1 MRMRTLIIATTA
13 FLGAA
18 ASSTSRE
25 QSSSTG
31 KYNVAGNL
39 VAAAFLKRSGHAG
52 VGEGTTTAGFINAGD
67 GNMPKEG
74 AGKIHPRHDVAS
86 ITTTSYD
93 EQSQTVVT
101 RTIPATDLISRPSC
115 DADDGASTNPAA
127 TAVTF
132 STTIPKHEIDMYSYQ
147 PMPTWTYSGA
157 AARNGWLFPRM
168 AGLATTTTTSST
180 ATGPASSPSCATDAV
195 TFTANVTASLQK
207 FPPGQLNGTLHL
219 SNGALFNQDNQMA
232 YLGDNQEIMLDA
244 KPGFKDEAGADQWS
258 VCGDGRLMYDGN
270 GVGCSCQSGSDMH
283 IFQSSEYCMRSEC
296 ELVQLSAV
304 SATVPA
310 TASEAT
316 STSTV
321 TAVITTTISSCPIY
335 SDVAGSSVNTTPC
348 SESSAPPTSS
358 SVAATS
364 STPDT
369 TSLAAATGMRKM
381 QASEVVVSITVVLTK
396 TVSPVAGGS
405 TTLEALDA
413 SIMPSGTMI
422 PVILSKDGKCGSS
435 VNQTCLT
442 SSFGSCCSKQGMCGD
457 SADFFDLAS
466 CDTNFLYSN
475 CSGPSASYNSIS
487 KRAYRTVSTET
498 IRETLTVTVDAAKDS
513 GPDGKG
519 TASSYGVATA
529 LQILTTEVT
538 VTSTPVV
545 LSTTQITDLA
555 PSGTVLATAINSG
568 AIVINN
574 PLLPSWSS
582 TISNWSALN
591 PHINNTSI
599 DTNSY
604 LDISTFSVSGQPIA
618 TASASTTG
626 GETSASALTSTH
638 VIRPSDTAAGTTNNA
653 LVPGFTP
660 AATSNVGK
668 STGSSEM
675 APSGMVHVCAAGA
688 TLLALCF
695 GVTVWL

>member
-1 MRMRTLIIATTA
+1 MRIRTLTIAATA
-13 FLGAA
+13 FLGVA
-18 ASSTSRE
+18 ASSTSGE
-25 QSSSTG
+25 QISDTG
-31 KYNVAGNL
+31 KYNVAGSL

-52 VGEGTTTAGFINAGD
+52 FGEGTTTAGFIDAGD
-67 GNMPKEG
+67 DDALEEG
-74 AGKIHPRHDVAS
+74 FGKINPRHDAAS

-101 RTIPATDLISRPSC
+101 RTLPATDLIARPSC

-132 STTIPKHEIDMYSYQ
+132 STTIPKHETDMYSYQ
-147 PMPTWTYSGA
+147 PVPTWTYSGA

-168 AGLATTTTTSST
+168 AGAATTTTTALT
-180 ATGPASSPSCATDAV
+180 ATEPAASSSCATDAV
-195 TFTANVTASLQK
+195 TFTANVKAALQK
-207 FPPGQLNGTLHL
+207 FPPGQLNGTLRL
-219 SNGALFNQDNQMA
+219 TNGALFDQTSRMA
-232 YLGDNQEIMLDA
+232 FLGNNQEIMLDA
-244 KPGFKDEAGADQWS
+244 IKSRDEAGADQWS

-270 GVGCSCQSGSDMH
+270 GVWCSCQSGSGTH
-283 IFQSSEYCMRSEC
+283 IFQSSQYCMRSEC

-304 SATVPA
+304 SATVTP
-310 TASEAT
+310 TTSEVT

-321 TAVITTTISSCPIY
+321 TAIVTTTIPSCPIF
-335 SDVAGSSVNTTPC
+335 SDVAGSSASTTPC

-358 SVAATS
+358 SVDATS
-364 STPDT
+364 TTTDT

-405 TTLEALDA
+405 TTLEASDA

-457 SADFFDLAS
+457 SAEFCDLAS

-475 CSGPSASYNSIS
+475 CSEPTASYNPIS

-498 IRETLTVTVDAAKDS
+498 IRETLTVTVDAAKGS
-513 GPDGKG
+513 EPDGNG
-519 TASSYGVATA
+519 TASSHDVATA

-545 LSTTQITDLA
+545 LSTTQITDPA
-555 PSGTVLATAINSG
+555 PPGTVLATAVNSV
-568 AIVINN
+568 ATVINN
-574 PLLPSWSS
+574 PLLPNRSS
-582 TISNWSALN
+582 TMSNWSALN

-599 DTNSY
+599 DTDSY

-618 TASASTTG
+618 TSSASTTG

-638 VIRPSDTAAGTTNNA
+638 VTRPSDTAAGTTNNA

-668 STGSSEM
+668 NTGSSEM

-688 TLLALCF
+688 TLLAFCF
-695 GVTVWL
+695 GVMVWL